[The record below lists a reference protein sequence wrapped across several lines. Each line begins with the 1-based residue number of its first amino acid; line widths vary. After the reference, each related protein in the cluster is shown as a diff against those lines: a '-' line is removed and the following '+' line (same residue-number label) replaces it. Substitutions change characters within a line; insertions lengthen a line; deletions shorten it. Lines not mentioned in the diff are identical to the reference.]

1 MIARKLLQ
9 SLAVLLLV
17 TAPVVG
23 WAHEGE
29 DHSQDE
35 AKASAKSSAAAATTS
50 GRFTAQGGALE
61 LVAAAQGHNLTVWI
75 DQWADN
81 LPVTNARVNVTVDGR
96 SIEAR
101 PINGTYIL
109 DTPTLDMPGS
119 HRLSFVVSRGDA
131 TQTMAGVLNVAAAA
145 SAAEE
150 EGGAVPWRMILLILL
165 AAGVVA
171 GAALL
176 WRSRH
181 RGPAVALVLTGL
193 LVSPSPISAHE
204 GEEHSEDNATAPAAT
219 NVTAGAGVGATRT
232 ADGAIVALKPLQR
245 IIDLRTDVVAA
256 GQASPTIELTG
267 RIIADPQS
275 GGLVQSTTAGR
286 IVAAGGL
293 PLIGQRVRAGQA
305 LATIEPTLQ
314 AIDEA
319 DISREL
325 ADLDQQ
331 IALAAN
337 RAARVR
343 RLEGLVPRRE
353 IEEAQI
359 TLAGLRS
366 RRAGLGRA
374 RSARETLVAPI
385 SGIVSAVPVRVGQVV
400 GAETTLF
407 EIIDPSRLFVE
418 ANIFDRRTIST
429 GSRAIGRAGDGTTF
443 QLIFAGSGLADR
455 GSAGQGQFRL
465 VGAPPG
471 LRVGEPVTVSVSAG
485 APVAGVVVPRASVLT
500 GESGLA
506 SVFVKQGPESF
517 VARPVRTAPLDAT
530 RVVLLSGVRVGERV
544 VTAGASLLAQ
554 VR

>member
-1 MIARKLLQ
+1 MIVRELLRP
-9 SLAVLLLV
+9 LAALLIL
-17 TAPVVG
+17 ALPVVA

-29 DHSQDE
+29 DHSEEE
-35 AKASAKSSAAAATTS
+35 AKAEATSSAGATTS
-50 GRFTAQGGALE
+50 GRFAAQAGGLE
-61 LVAAAQGHNLTVWI
+61 LVAAAEGHDLTVWI

-81 LPVTNARVNVTVDGR
+81 SPVANARVNVTVDGR

-109 DTPTLDMPGS
+109 DAPTLDAPGP
-119 HRLSFVVSRGDA
+119 HRMSFAVTRGDVA
-131 TQTMAGVLNVAAAA
+131 RTMAGTLNVAAAPV
-145 SAAEE
+145 AAEE
-150 EGGAVPWRMILLILL
+150 SGGVPWRTVLLVLL
-165 AAGVVA
+165 ATGVIG
-171 GAALL
+171 GALLL
-176 WRSRH
+176 WRARH
-181 RGPAVALVLTGL
+181 RGPAVALVLAGL
-193 LVSPSPISAHE
+193 LAQPHPIFAHE
-204 GEEHSEDNATAPAAT
+204 GEDHSEDEAKAPAAT
-219 NVTAGAGVGATRT
+219 VASGTANAGATRT
-232 ADGAIVALKPLQR
+232 ADGAVVALKPLQR
-245 IIDLRTDVVAA
+245 IIDLRTEVAVA
-256 GQASPTIELTG
+256 GQASPSISLTG

-275 GGLVQSTTAGR
+275 GGLVQSTTGGR
-286 IVAAGGL
+286 ILAAGGL

-319 DISREL
+319 DIAREL

-359 TLAGLRS
+359 TLGGLRS

-374 RSARETLVAPI
+374 STARETLVAPI

-400 GAETTLF
+400 AAETTLF
-407 EIIDPSRLFVE
+407 EIVDPSRLFVE
-418 ANIFDRRTIST
+418 ANIFDRRSISY
-429 GSRAIGRAGDGTTF
+429 GSRGLGRAADGTTF
-443 QLIFAGSGLADR
+443 QLVFAGAGLADR
-455 GSAGQGQFRL
+455 GSAGAGQFRV
-465 VGAPPG
+465 VGAPYG
-471 LRVGEPVTVSVSAG
+471 LRVGEPVTIEVSAG
-485 APVAGVVVPRASVLT
+485 APVAGVVVPRAAVLT
-500 GESGLA
+500 GENGLA

-544 VTAGASLLAQ
+544 VTAGAGLLSQ

>member
-1 MIARKLLQ
+1 MIARTLLRP
-9 SLAVLLLV
+9 LAALLLLS
-17 TAPVVG
+17 AAAAS
-23 WAHEGE
+23 AHEGE
-29 DHSQDE
+29 DHSEE
-35 AKASAKSSAAAATTS
+35 AQNATATAPGEASTG
-50 GRFTAQGGALE
+50 GRFVAQAGGLE
-61 LVAAAQGHNLTVWI
+61 LVAAASGHDMTIWI

-81 LPVTNARVNVTVDGR
+81 APVTNARVNVTVDGR

-101 PINGTYIL
+101 AINGTYIL
-109 DTPTLDMPGS
+109 DSASLDTPGA
-119 HRLSFVVSRGDA
+119 HRLSFAVTRGDVD
-131 TQTMAGVLNVAAAA
+131 QRFAGILNVAATAP
-145 SAAEE
+145 AEE
-150 EGGAVPWRMILLILL
+150 HAHFPWRTILGVLL
-165 AAGVVA
+165 AL
-171 GAALL
+171 GATIGAILL
-176 WRSRH
+176 WRARR
-181 RGPAVALVLTGL
+181 RGPAVALVLAGI
-193 LVSPSPISAHE
+193 LVQPMPILAHE
-204 GEEHSEDNATAPAAT
+204 GEEHAEDVAATPAASA
-219 NVTAGAGVGATRT
+219 VPGSSAAGATRT
-232 ADGAIVALKPLQR
+232 ADGGVVALKPLQR
-245 IIDLRTDVVAA
+245 IIDLRTQLAAA
-256 GQASPTIELTG
+256 GQASPTVSLTG

-275 GGLVQSTTAGR
+275 GGLVQSTIGGR

-293 PLIGQRVRAGQA
+293 PLLGQRVRAGQA

-319 DISREL
+319 DIAREL

-374 RSARETLVAPI
+374 RNARETLVAPI
-385 SGIVSAVPVRVGQVV
+385 SGIVAAVPVRVGQVV

-418 ANIFDRRTIST
+418 ANIFDRRSISY
-429 GSRAIGRAGDGTTF
+429 GSRAVGRASDGTAF
-443 QLIFAGSGLADR
+443 EAVFAGAGLADR
-455 GSAGQGQFRL
+455 GSAGQGQFRI

-471 LRVGEPVTVSVSAG
+471 LRAGEPVTLEVSAG
-485 APVAGVVVPRASVLT
+485 APVAGVVVPRSAVLT
-500 GESGLA
+500 GENGLA

-517 VARPVRTAPLDAT
+517 AARPVRVAPLDAT
-530 RVVLLSGVRVGERV
+530 RVVLLSGVRIGERV
-544 VTAGASLLAQ
+544 VTAGAGLLSQ

>member
-1 MIARKLLQ
+1 MIVRKLFEP
-9 SLAVLLLV
+9 LAALLLLA
-17 TAPVVG
+17 APVEL

-29 DHSQDE
+29 VHSEAE
-35 AKASAKSSAAAATTS
+35 AKAEAGTSPAASATS
-50 GRFTAQGGALE
+50 GRFSAQAGGLE
-61 LVAAAQGHNLTVWI
+61 LVAAADGHALTVWI
-75 DQWADN
+75 DQWTDN
-81 LPVTNARVNVTVDGR
+81 APVTNARVNVTVDGR

-109 DTPTLDMPGS
+109 DAPTLDVPGP
-119 HRLSFVVSRGDA
+119 HRVSFAVSRGDTA
-131 TQTMAGVLNVAAAA
+131 QTMAGTLNVAAAPGE
-145 SAAEE
+145 AETS
-150 EGGAVPWRMILLILL
+150 GGVPWRMILLVLL
-165 AAGVVA
+165 AIGIAIG
-171 GAALL
+171 GLL
-176 WRSRH
+176 FWRARH
-181 RGPAVALVLTGL
+181 RGPAVALVLAGL
-193 LVSPSPISAHE
+193 LIQPNPIFAHE
-204 GEEHSEDNATAPAAT
+204 GEDHSQEQAKALPATAAT
-219 NVTAGAGVGATRT
+219 GTAGPGVTRT
-232 ADGAIVALKPLQR
+232 TDGAVVALKPLQR
-245 IIDLRTDVVAA
+245 IINLRTEVATA
-256 GQASPTIELTG
+256 GQAAPSISLTG

-275 GGLVQSTTAGR
+275 GGLVQSTTGGR

-319 DISREL
+319 DIAREL

-400 GAETTLF
+400 PAETTLF

-418 ANIFDRRTIST
+418 ANIFDRRTISY
-429 GSRAIGRAGDGTTF
+429 GSRAIGRAADGTTF
-443 QLIFAGSGLADR
+443 QLVFAGAGLADR

-471 LRVGEPVTVSVSAG
+471 LRVGEPVTLDVSAG
-485 APVAGVVVPRASVLT
+485 APVLGVVVPRAAVLT
-500 GESGLA
+500 GENGLA
-506 SVFVKQGPESF
+506 TVFVKQGPESF
-517 VARPVRTAPLDAT
+517 VARPVRIAPLDAT

-544 VTAGASLLAQ
+544 VTAGASLLSQ

>member
-1 MIARKLLQ
+1 VIAGTLLKP
-9 SLAVLLLV
+9 LCALLLL
-17 TAPVVG
+17 
-23 WAHEGE
+23 
-29 DHSQDE
+29 
-35 AKASAKSSAAAATTS
+35 AAATASAHQGDDHEEEARNATGAAGAVSTS
-50 GRFTAQGGALE
+50 GRFAAQAGGLE
-61 LVAAAQGHNLTVWI
+61 LVAAASGHDLIIWI
-75 DQWADN
+75 DRWADN
-81 LPVTNARVNVTVDGR
+81 MPVTNARVNVTVDGR

-109 DTPTLDMPGS
+109 DAPSLDTPGD
-119 HRLSFVVSRGDA
+119 HRLSFAVTRGDA
-131 TQTMAGVLNVAAAA
+131 VERMTGILDVAS
-145 SAAEE
+145 SAPAEE
-150 EGGAVPWRMILLILL
+150 HAHIPWRTILAVLL
-165 AAGVVA
+165 ALGVVA
-171 GAALL
+171 GAILL
-176 WRSRH
+176 WRAR
-181 RGPAVALVLTGL
+181 RRDPAVALIL
-193 LVSPSPISAHE
+193 LGMLAQPVPIFAH
-204 GEEHSEDNATAPAAT
+204 GDEEHAEDQAAAPAAPAA
-219 NVTAGAGVGATRT
+219 AGSGAART
-232 ADGAIVALKPLQR
+232 ADGGIVALKPLQR
-245 IIDLRTDVVAA
+245 IIDLRTQLAA
-256 GQASPTIELTG
+256 VGQASPTVSLSG

-275 GGLVQSTTAGR
+275 GGLVQSTTGGR
-286 IVAAGGL
+286 IAAAGGF
-293 PLIGQRVRAGQA
+293 PLLGQRVRAGQA

-319 DISREL
+319 DIAREL

-374 RSARETLVAPI
+374 RNARETLVAPI
-385 SGIVSAVPVRVGQVV
+385 SGIVASVPVRVGQVV

-418 ANIFDRRTIST
+418 ANIFDRRNISY
-429 GSRAIGRAGDGTTF
+429 GSRAIGRAADGTTF
-443 QLIFAGSGLADR
+443 EAVFAGAGLADR
-455 GSAGQGQFRL
+455 GSAGQGQFRIL
-465 VGAPPG
+465 GAPPG
-471 LRVGEPVTVSVSAG
+471 LRAGEPVTLDVSAG
-485 APVAGVVVPRASVLT
+485 APVAGVVVPRAAVLT

-517 VARPVRTAPLDAT
+517 VARPVRVAPLDAT

-544 VTAGASLLAQ
+544 VTAGAGLLSQ

>member
-1 MIARKLLQ
+1 MIVRKF
-9 SLAVLLLV
+9 LAPLAALLLLAMPAS
-17 TAPVVG
+17 T

-29 DHSQDE
+29 DHSED
-35 AKASAKSSAAAATTS
+35 ARAGAASSSAAPATS
-50 GRFTAQGGALE
+50 GRFSAQAGGLE
-61 LVAAAQGHNLTVWI
+61 LVAAAEGHDLTVWI

-81 LPVTNARVNVTVDGR
+81 APVTNARVSVTVDGR

-109 DTPTLDMPGS
+109 DAPTLDAPGP
-119 HRLSFVVSRGDA
+119 HRVSFAVTRGS
-131 TQTMAGVLNVAAAA
+131 TVQTMAGTLTVAAAPGD
-145 SAAEE
+145 AET
-150 EGGAVPWRMILLILL
+150 GGAIPWRMILLVLL
-165 AAGVVA
+165 ATGIAV
-171 GAALL
+171 GAVLF
-176 WRSRH
+176 WRARH
-181 RGPAVALVLTGL
+181 RAPAIALVLAGL
-193 LVSPSPISAHE
+193 LIQPMAISAHE
-204 GEEHSEDNATAPAAT
+204 GEVHAGEETEAAPATAAMGP
-219 NVTAGAGVGATRT
+219 AGAGGTRT
-232 ADGAIVALKPLQR
+232 ADGAVVALKPLQR
-245 IIDLRTDVVAA
+245 IIDLRTVVATA
-256 GQASPTIELTG
+256 GQASPSISLTG

-275 GGLVQSTTAGR
+275 GGLVQSMTGGR

-319 DISREL
+319 DIAREL

-359 TLAGLRS
+359 TLSGLRS

-385 SGIVSAVPVRVGQVV
+385 SGIVSAVPVRAGQVV
-400 GAETTLF
+400 AAETTLF
-407 EIIDPSRLFVE
+407 EIVDPSRLFVE
-418 ANIFDRRTIST
+418 ANIFDRRSISS
-429 GSRAIGRAGDGTTF
+429 GSRGVGRAADGTAF
-443 QLIFAGSGLADR
+443 QLVFAGAGLADR
-455 GSAGQGQFRL
+455 GSAGAGQFRV
-465 VGAPPG
+465 VGAPFG
-471 LRVGEPVTVSVSAG
+471 LRVGEPVTIEVSAG
-485 APVAGVVVPRASVLT
+485 APVAGVVVPRAAVQT
-500 GESGLA
+500 GENGIA
-506 SVFVKQGPESF
+506 SVFVKQGAESF
-517 VARPVRTAPLDAT
+517 VSRPVRIAPLDAT

-544 VTAGASLLAQ
+544 VTTGAGLLSQ

>member
-1 MIARKLLQ
+1 MIVRMLLMP
-9 SLAVLLLV
+9 LAALLLL
-17 TAPVVG
+17 AMPVAT

-29 DHSQDE
+29 DHSE
-35 AKASAKSSAAAATTS
+35 EVAAGVATSSAATATS
-50 GRFTAQGGALE
+50 GRFSAQAGGLE
-61 LVAAAQGHNLTVWI
+61 LVAAAEGHGLTVWI
-75 DQWADN
+75 DQWTDN
-81 LPVTNARVNVTVDGR
+81 APVTNARVSVTVDGR

-109 DTPTLDMPGS
+109 DAPTLDTPGP
-119 HRLSFVVSRGDA
+119 HRVSFAVTRGSTA
-131 TQTMAGVLNVAAAA
+131 QTMAGTLNVAAAPGE
-145 SAAEE
+145 AET
-150 EGGAVPWRMILLILL
+150 GGSVPWRMVLLVLL
-165 AAGVVA
+165 SIGIAV
-171 GAALL
+171 GAFLF
-176 WRSRH
+176 WRARH
-181 RGPAVALVLTGL
+181 RGPAVALVLAAL
-193 LVSPSPISAHE
+193 LIQPNAIFAHE
-204 GEEHSEDNATAPAAT
+204 GEVHAEEEANALPATTAAG
-219 NVTAGAGVGATRT
+219 TAGAGATST
-232 ADGAIVALKPLQR
+232 TDGALVALKPLQR
-245 IIDLRTDVVAA
+245 IIDLRTVVAAA
-256 GQASPTIELTG
+256 GQASPSISLTG

-275 GGLVQSTTAGR
+275 GGLVQSTTGGR

-319 DISREL
+319 DIAREL

-359 TLAGLRS
+359 TLSGLRS

-400 GAETTLF
+400 AAETTLF
-407 EIIDPSRLFVE
+407 EIVDPSRLFVE
-418 ANIFDRRTIST
+418 ANIFDRRSISR
-429 GSRAIGRAGDGTTF
+429 GSRGIGRAADGTTF
-443 QLIFAGSGLADR
+443 ELIFAGAGLADR
-455 GSAGQGQFRL
+455 ASAGAGQFRI
-465 VGAPPG
+465 VGAPFG
-471 LRVGEPVTVSVSAG
+471 LRIGEPVTIEVPAG
-485 APVAGVVVPRASVLT
+485 APVAGVVVPRAAVQT
-500 GESGLA
+500 GENGIA
-506 SVFVKQGPESF
+506 SVFVKQGAESF
-517 VARPVRTAPLDAT
+517 VSRTVRIAPLDAT

-544 VTAGASLLAQ
+544 VTTGAGLLSQ

>member
-1 MIARKLLQ
+1 MIARTLLRP
-9 SLAVLLLV
+9 LGALLLLAAA
-17 TAPVVG
+17 TAS
-23 WAHEGE
+23 AHEGE
-29 DHSQDE
+29 DHSED
-35 AKASAKSSAAAATTS
+35 ANALATVAPGETSTS
-50 GRFTAQGGALE
+50 GRFAAQTGGLE
-61 LVAAAQGHNLTVWI
+61 LVAAAAGHDMTIWI

-81 LPVTNARVNVTVDGR
+81 VPVTNARVNVTVDGR

-101 PINGTYIL
+101 AINGTYIL
-109 DTPTLDMPGS
+109 DAPSLDTPGE
-119 HRLSFVVSRGDA
+119 HRLSLAVTRGDA
-131 TQTMAGVLNVAAAA
+131 EQRISGILNVGTTAP
-145 SAAEE
+145 AEE
-150 EGGAVPWRMILLILL
+150 HAHFPWLTILTVLLALGAVI
-165 AAGVVA
+165 
-171 GAALL
+171 GAVLL
-176 WRSRH
+176 WRAR
-181 RGPAVALVLTGL
+181 RRRPAVALILAGI
-193 LVSPSPISAHE
+193 LVQPMPILAHE
-204 GEEHSEDNATAPAAT
+204 GEEHAEDAASTPAA
-219 NVTAGAGVGATRT
+219 AGAPSAPGSAAAGATRT
-232 ADGAIVALKPLQR
+232 AEGGVIALKPLQR
-245 IIDLRTDVVAA
+245 IIDLRTQLATA
-256 GQASPTIELTG
+256 GQASPTVSLTG

-275 GGLVQSTTAGR
+275 GGLVQSTIGGR

-293 PLIGQRVRAGQA
+293 PLLGQRVRAGQA

-319 DISREL
+319 DIAREL

-374 RSARETLVAPI
+374 RNARETLVAPI
-385 SGIVSAVPVRVGQVV
+385 SGIVAAVPVRVGQVV

-407 EIIDPSRLFVE
+407 EIIDPLRLFVE
-418 ANIFDRRTIST
+418 ANIFERRAISY
-429 GSRAIGRAGDGTTF
+429 GSRAVGRASDGTTF
-443 QLIFAGSGLADR
+443 EAVFAGAGLADR
-455 GSAGQGQFRL
+455 GSAGQGQFRI

-471 LRVGEPVTVSVSAG
+471 LRAGEPVTLDVSAG
-485 APVAGVVVPRASVLT
+485 APVAGVVVPRAAVLT
-500 GESGLA
+500 GENGLA

-517 VARPVRTAPLDAT
+517 AARPVRVAPLDAT

-544 VTAGASLLAQ
+544 VTAGASLLSQ

>member
-1 MIARKLLQ
+1 MIVRKF
-9 SLAVLLLV
+9 LAPLAALLLLAMPAS
-17 TAPVVG
+17 T

-29 DHSQDE
+29 DHSED
-35 AKASAKSSAAAATTS
+35 ARAGAASSSAAPATS
-50 GRFTAQGGALE
+50 GRFSAQAGGLE
-61 LVAAAQGHNLTVWI
+61 LVAAAEGHDLTVWI

-81 LPVTNARVNVTVDGR
+81 APVTNARVSVTVDGR

-109 DTPTLDMPGS
+109 DAPTLDAPGP
-119 HRLSFVVSRGDA
+119 HRVSFAVTRGS
-131 TQTMAGVLNVAAAA
+131 TVQTMAGTLTVAAAPGD
-145 SAAEE
+145 AET
-150 EGGAVPWRMILLILL
+150 GGAIPWRMILLVLL
-165 AAGVVA
+165 ATGIAV
-171 GAALL
+171 GAVLF
-176 WRSRH
+176 WRARH
-181 RGPAVALVLTGL
+181 RAPAIALVLAGL
-193 LVSPSPISAHE
+193 LIQPMAISAHE
-204 GEEHSEDNATAPAAT
+204 GEVHAGEETEAAPATAAMGP
-219 NVTAGAGVGATRT
+219 AGAGGTRT
-232 ADGAIVALKPLQR
+232 ADGAVVALKPLQR
-245 IIDLRTDVVAA
+245 IIDLRTVVATA
-256 GQASPTIELTG
+256 GQASPSISLTG

-275 GGLVQSTTAGR
+275 GGLVQSMTGGR

-319 DISREL
+319 DIAREL

-359 TLAGLRS
+359 TLSGLRS

-385 SGIVSAVPVRVGQVV
+385 SGIVSAVPVRAGQVV
-400 GAETTLF
+400 AAETTLF
-407 EIIDPSRLFVE
+407 EIVDPSRLFVE
-418 ANIFDRRTIST
+418 ANIFDRRSISS
-429 GSRAIGRAGDGTTF
+429 GSRGVGRAADGTAF
-443 QLIFAGSGLADR
+443 QLVFAGAGLVDR
-455 GSAGQGQFRL
+455 GSAGAGQFRV
-465 VGAPPG
+465 VGAPFG
-471 LRVGEPVTVSVSAG
+471 LRVGEPVTIEVSAG
-485 APVAGVVVPRASVLT
+485 APVAGVVVPRAAVQT
-500 GESGLA
+500 GENGIA
-506 SVFVKQGPESF
+506 SVFVKQGAESF
-517 VARPVRTAPLDAT
+517 VSRPVRIAPLDAT

-544 VTAGASLLAQ
+544 VTTGAGLLSQ

>member
-1 MIARKLLQ
+1 MTARSWLAPLAFLLI
-9 SLAVLLLV
+9 LA
-17 TAPVVG
+17 APDAI
-23 WAHEGE
+23 AHEGE
-29 DHSQDE
+29 DHSE
-35 AKASAKSSAAAATTS
+35 TEPAVVASTTAAATS
-50 GRFTAQGGALE
+50 GRMNAIGGGLE
-61 LVAAAQGHNLTVWI
+61 LVAAAQGHGLTIWL
-75 DQWADN
+75 DQWAGTV
-81 LPVTNARVNVTVDGR
+81 PVTNARINVTVDGR
-96 SIEAR
+96 ATEAR
-101 PINGTYIL
+101 AINGTYIL
-109 DTPTLDMPGS
+109 DAPSLDAPGV
-119 HRLSFVVSRGDA
+119 HRLSFAIDRGGA
-131 TQTMAGVLNVAAAA
+131 KQTLSGTLNVAAAP
-145 SAAEE
+145 AAVEPE
-150 EGGAVPWRMILLILL
+150 GFPWRTLLLFLLTAAVVGGAVW
-165 AAGVVA
+165 
-171 GAALL
+171 L
-176 WRSRH
+176 WRSRR
-181 RGPAVALVLTGL
+181 RGPAVALVLAAM
-193 LVSPSPISAHE
+193 LVQPLSPIVAHE
-204 GEEHSEDNATAPAAT
+204 GEDHSEDEASGAAAP
-219 NVTAGAGVGATRT
+219 TAGVQASGAGTAATRT

-245 IIDLRTDVVAA
+245 IIDLRTEVAA
-256 GQASPTIELTG
+256 AGEASPTISLTG

-275 GGLVQSTTAGR
+275 GGLVQSTTGGR
-286 IVAAGGL
+286 IVASGGL

-319 DISREL
+319 DIAREL

-374 RSARETLVAPI
+374 GSARETLVAPI
-385 SGIVSAVPVRVGQVV
+385 SGIVSAVAVRVGQVV
-400 GAETTLF
+400 PAETTLF

-418 ANIFDRRTIST
+418 ANIFDRRTISFE
-429 GSRAIGRAGDGTTF
+429 SRAIGRAADGTTF
-443 QLIFAGSGLADR
+443 QLVFAGAGLADR

-471 LRVGEPVTVSVSAG
+471 LRVGEPVTLEVSAG

-500 GESGLA
+500 GENGLA

-544 VTAGASLLAQ
+544 VTAGASLLSQ

>member
-1 MIARKLLQ
+1 MTAR
-9 SLAVLLLV
+9 SWLAPLALSFVLA
-17 TAPVVG
+17 TPGAM
-23 WAHEGE
+23 AHEGE
-29 DHSQDE
+29 DHSE
-35 AKASAKSSAAAATTS
+35 AEPAVVTSTTAAATS
-50 GRFTAQGGALE
+50 GRMNAVGGGLE
-61 LVAAAQGHNLTVWI
+61 LVAAAQGHDLTIWL
-75 DQWADN
+75 DQWAGTV
-81 LPVTNARVNVTVDGR
+81 PVTNARINVTVDGR
-96 SIEAR
+96 STEAR
-101 PINGTYIL
+101 AINGTY
-109 DTPTLDMPGS
+109 TLDAPSLDAPGV
-119 HRLSFVVSRGDA
+119 HRLSFAIDRGGA
-131 TQTMAGVLNVAAAA
+131 KQTLGGTLNVAAAP
-145 SAAEE
+145 AAVEPE
-150 EGGAVPWRMILLILL
+150 GFPWRTLLLVLLAVAAFGGAVW
-165 AAGVVA
+165 
-171 GAALL
+171 L
-176 WRSRH
+176 WRSRR
-181 RGPAVALVLTGL
+181 RGPAVALVLAAM
-193 LVSPSPISAHE
+193 LVQPLSPLVAHE
-204 GEEHSEDNATAPAAT
+204 GEDHSEDEAGAAAP
-219 NVTAGAGVGATRT
+219 TAGVQASGAGTAAVRT
-232 ADGAIVALKPLQR
+232 ADGAIIALKPLQR
-245 IIDLRTDVVAA
+245 IIDLRTEVAA
-256 GQASPTIELTG
+256 TGEASPTISLTG

-275 GGLVQSTTAGR
+275 GGLVQSTTGGR
-286 IVAAGGL
+286 IVASGGL

-319 DISREL
+319 DIAREL

-374 RSARETLVAPI
+374 SSVRETLVAPI

-400 GAETTLF
+400 PAETTLF

-418 ANIFDRRTIST
+418 ANIFDRRTISF
-429 GSRAIGRAGDGTTF
+429 GSRAIGRATDGTTL
-443 QLIFAGSGLADR
+443 QLVFAGAGLADR

-471 LRVGEPVTVSVSAG
+471 LRVGEPVTLEVSAG

-500 GESGLA
+500 GENGLA

-544 VTAGASLLAQ
+544 VTAGASLLSQ

>member
-1 MIARKLLQ
+1 MIARTFLKPL
-9 SLAVLLLV
+9 VGLLLLS
-17 TAPVVG
+17 TAAAS
-23 WAHEGE
+23 AHEGE
-29 DHSQDE
+29 DHSKE
-35 AKASAKSSAAAATTS
+35 AQNVTASGVAGRASTG
-50 GRFTAQGGALE
+50 GRFTAQAGGLE
-61 LVAAAQGHNLTVWI
+61 LVAAASGHDLTVWI

-81 LPVTNARVNVTVDGR
+81 RPVTNARVNVTVDGR

-109 DTPTLDMPGS
+109 DASTLDTPGD
-119 HRLSFVVSRGDA
+119 HRLSFAVTRGDA
-131 TQTMAGVLNVAAAA
+131 VQRMTGILNVARTAP
-145 SAAEE
+145 AEE
-150 EGGAVPWRMILLILL
+150 HAHVPWLTILAVLLALGAVT
-165 AAGVVA
+165 
-171 GAALL
+171 GAVLL
-176 WRSRH
+176 WRARR
-181 RGPAVALVLTGL
+181 RGPAVALILAGI
-193 LVSPSPISAHE
+193 LVQPVPIFAHE
-204 GEEHSEDNATAPAAT
+204 GEEHAEEQAAAPGAPAAPGT
-219 NVTAGAGVGATRT
+219 TGAGATRT
-232 ADGAIVALKPLQR
+232 ADGGVVALKPLQR
-245 IIDLRTDVVAA
+245 IIDLRTQLAAA
-256 GQASPTIELTG
+256 GQASPTVSLTG

-275 GGLVQSTTAGR
+275 GGLVQSTIGGR

-293 PLIGQRVRAGQA
+293 PLLGQRVRAGQA
-305 LATIEPTLQ
+305 LAIIEPTLQ

-319 DISREL
+319 DIAREL

-374 RSARETLVAPI
+374 RNARETLVAPI
-385 SGIVSAVPVRVGQVV
+385 SGIVAAVPVRVGQVV

-418 ANIFDRRTIST
+418 ANIFDRRAISY
-429 GSRAIGRAGDGTTF
+429 GSRAVGRAADGTSF
-443 QLIFAGSGLADR
+443 EAVFAGAGLTDR
-455 GSAGQGQFRL
+455 GSAGQGQFRI

-471 LRVGEPVTVSVSAG
+471 LRAGEPVTLEVSAG
-485 APVAGVVVPRASVLT
+485 APVAGVVVPRAAVLT
-500 GESGLA
+500 GENGLA
-506 SVFVKQGPESF
+506 SVFVKRGPESF
-517 VARPVRTAPLDAT
+517 TARTVRTAPLDAT

-544 VTAGASLLAQ
+544 VTTGAGLLSQ